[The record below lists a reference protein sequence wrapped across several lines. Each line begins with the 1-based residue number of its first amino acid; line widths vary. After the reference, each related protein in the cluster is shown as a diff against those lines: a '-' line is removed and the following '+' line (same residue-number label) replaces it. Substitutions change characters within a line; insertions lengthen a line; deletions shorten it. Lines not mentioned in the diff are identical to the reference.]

1 MVPGFDPVGSEAKVR
16 PLYPGQCHS
25 FMSRPIV
32 NRLDRYVFRQL
43 LIALIAATSALV
55 ALIWLTQSLRF
66 VELVV
71 NRGLSLWVFLQLTGL
86 LIPNFVAVILPIT
99 TFVVVQFVY
108 GRLSGDRELTVMRSA
123 GMSPLAIARPGLAVA
138 SVAMVACLV
147 LNVWIVP
154 SSYASFREYQFEIRN
169 RIAAFLL
176 QEGVFTPVSDDLTV
190 YVRSRDV
197 DGTLR
202 GILVEDGRQKNSRAT
217 ILAERGHLV
226 EGPNG
231 PAVLLENG
239 SREEIDKQTGRLNV
253 LTFAQNSV
261 ELTSASKSDDVRYR
275 DVNEMSLQELNHP
288 ETSALNARDAG
299 KFYVEA
305 QRRLSSPVT
314 ALSFAL
320 VALQSVLAGAFRRH
334 GNVLRP
340 LSAVLCVVALLA
352 IQLGVANLAARAP
365 VLMPLI
371 WVVAAGPGLI
381 CAFLL
386 FKPLGRAL
394 PEGLRLASHHA

>member
-1 MVPGFDPVGSEAKVR
+1 MAR
-16 PLYPGQCHS
+16 PL
-25 FMSRPIV
+25 V

-43 LIALIAATSALV
+43 LIALVAATSALV

-86 LIPNFVAVILPIT
+86 LLPNFVAVILPIT

-123 GMSPLAIARPGLAVA
+123 GMSPWAVARPGLAVA
-138 SVAMVACLV
+138 AVAMLTCLI
-147 LNVWIVP
+147 LNLWIVP
-154 SSYASFREYQFEIRN
+154 RSYAAFREYQFEIRN

-190 YVRSRDV
+190 YVRSRDR

-217 ILAERGHLV
+217 ILAERGRLI

-239 SREEIDKQTGRLNV
+239 SREEVDKQTGRLNV

-261 ELTSASKSDDVRYR
+261 ELTSANKSDDVRYR
-275 DVNEMSLQELNHP
+275 DVNEMSLDELNHP

-299 KFYVEA
+299 KFHVEA
-305 QRRLSSPVT
+305 QRRLSAPFT

-340 LSAVLCVVALLA
+340 LAAVLCVVALLA
-352 IQLGVANLAARAP
+352 IQLGVANLAARATI
-365 VLMPLI
+365 LLPLI
-371 WVVAAGPGLI
+371 WVVAAGPGLV
-381 CAFLL
+381 CAVML
-386 FKPLGRAL
+386 FAPSRFAL
-394 PEGLRLASHHA
+394 PAGLRLARQA